1 MSDEALKIYAEKYG
15 KDSERYKRLKKLFEA
30 GKEMHKERYGV
41 DDVYITGSVSSN
53 SKEDK
58 WIKYL

>member
-15 KDSERYKRLKKLFEA
+15 KDSERYKRLKKLFES
-30 GKEMHKERYGV
+30 GEDIHQERYGD

-53 SKEDK
+53 SKK
-58 WIKYL
+58 NLR

>member
-30 GKEMHKERYGV
+30 GKEMHKERYGD

-53 SKEDK
+53 PKEDK
-58 WIKYL
+58 

>member
-30 GKEMHKERYGV
+30 GEEMHKERYGV

-58 WIKYL
+58 

>member
-30 GKEMHKERYGV
+30 GGDMHKERYGD

-53 SKEDK
+53 MKEDNDE
-58 WIKYL
+58 

>member
-1 MSDEALKIYAEKYG
+1 MSDEILKYIEEKYG
-15 KDSERYKRLKKLFEA
+15 KDSDNYKRMKKSLEA
-30 GKEMHKERYGV
+30 GKEMHKKRYGD

-58 WIKYL
+58 

>member
-30 GKEMHKERYGV
+30 GEEMHQERYGD

-53 SKEDK
+53 SKK
-58 WIKYL
+58 NLR